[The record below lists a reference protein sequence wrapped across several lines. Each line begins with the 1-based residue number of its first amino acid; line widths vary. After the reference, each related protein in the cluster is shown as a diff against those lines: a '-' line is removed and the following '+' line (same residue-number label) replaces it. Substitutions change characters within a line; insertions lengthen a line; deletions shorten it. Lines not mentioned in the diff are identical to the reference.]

1 MFEQKAK
8 KISQRQGCKY
18 FGFRTHPKYYSTLY
32 TTLDDYLRQILRYI
46 GLITH
51 FSNGSL
57 TGSSGWK

>member
-32 TTLDDYLRQILRYI
+32 TTLDDYLRQMTKLSQSYNSF
-46 GLITH
+46 LKMAH
-51 FSNGSL
+51 
-57 TGSSGWK
+57 